1 MKRSKTSVLG
11 AKISLNVLII
21 EALVFILLTFCIVS
35 AVSVLIRNVVEENMQ
50 TAAVDRS
57 QIIENY
63 IDSTKDTL
71 TAYLKAGEIYDLLS
85 DPKSAEYVSKA
96 QKYTEE
102 FSKDI
107 SYLEGIYASS
117 WDTKMLTHTN
127 SQVVGKVTRPDA
139 DRLKALHDSLDAAG
153 DGVYNTGMIISPAS
167 GEQII
172 SMYKAVRDKNGD
184 PIGLGGIG
192 IYSSGLVSVL
202 DNLPIQGLPSA
213 RYYLVNVGSGEYIF
227 HPDSEKIMTA
237 AEEAYVA
244 DIISKVN
251 GGETSG
257 CLTYKDNGEKYIAAF
272 NSMSSEGWIFIVS
285 DGSAEAL
292 KSVSVVRKNVAFLF
306 LISAFAV
313 STLLYNAIRKLM
325 KPLGNIEAAVCSAAD
340 IHFDAAND
348 IEGYIGR
355 NDEIGSMAAAVNNLC
370 ISMKNA
376 SNDIGRILGE
386 MADENFAVDVDLNK
400 DIYKGDF
407 SVLFGYIKTI
417 RDKLTDV
424 LSNIY
429 EASDQVNSGS
439 LQVAQG
445 AQALSSGASEQSAS
459 VDELVNRLGDIENQ
473 VQSNSESCVKARE
486 LMNKTSAYVDE
497 VSRKMETLTE
507 AMSDINGSSAKISNI
522 IKTIEDI
529 AFQTNI
535 LALNAAVEA
544 ARAGA
549 AGKGF
554 AVVADE
560 VRNLAAK
567 SAEAVSDTT
576 KLIEGSIEAVNNGAA
591 ITEQTNS
598 AMQTLDEYT
607 AAVRDIV
614 DSIAGS
620 GEKQAEMVAKINEDV
635 RRISGVVQANSATA
649 EESAAASEELSGQAD
664 TLKELIGKFT
674 LK

>member
-1 MKRSKTSVLG
+1 MKKSKTSVLG

-35 AVSVLIRNVVEENMQ
+35 AVSALIRNIVEENMQ
-50 TAAVDRS
+50 TAAIDRS
-57 QIIENY
+57 QIIENFV
-63 IDSTKDTL
+63 DSTEDTL
-71 TAYLKAGEIYDLLS
+71 TAYLKAGEVYDLLS
-85 DPKSAEYVSKA
+85 DPTSAEYASKA
-96 QKYTEE
+96 QKYTED

-107 SYLEGIYASS
+107 SDLEGIYASS
-117 WDTKMLTHTN
+117 WDTKTLTHTN
-127 SQVVGKVTRPDA
+127 FQYIGKVTRPDA

-153 DGVYNTGMIISPAS
+153 DGVYNTGMIISPVS

-192 IYSSGLVSVL
+192 IYSSGLVSIL
-202 DNLPIQGLPSA
+202 DKLPVQGLDGA
-213 RYYLVNVGSGEYIF
+213 KYYLINAASGEYVF
-227 HPDSEKIMTA
+227 HPESDKIMTA
-237 AEEAYVA
+237 AEEAHIA
-244 DIISKVN
+244 DIISRVN
-251 GGETSG
+251 GGEASG

-272 NSMSSEGWIFIVS
+272 NSMSSEGWIFIIS
-285 DGSAEAL
+285 DESAEAL
-292 KSVSVVRKNVAFLF
+292 KSVSVVRKNIIILF

-313 STLLYNAIRKLM
+313 SSLLYNAIKKLM
-325 KPLGNIEAAVCSAAD
+325 RPLGDIEGAVCSAAD
-340 IHFDAAND
+340 IHFDAANN
-348 IEGYIGR
+348 IESYIGR

-386 MADENFAVDVDLNK
+386 IVDVDINK

-407 SVLFGYIKTI
+407 SVLFEYIKTI

-439 LQVAQG
+439 VQVAQG
-445 AQALSSGASEQSAS
+445 AQALSSGAAEQSAS
-459 VDELVNRLGDIENQ
+459 VDELVNRLGDIEKQ
-473 VQSNSESCVKARE
+473 VQSNAESCGKARE

-497 VSRKMETLTE
+497 VSGKMETLTE
-507 AMSDINGSSAKISNI
+507 AMSDINESSAKISNI

-576 KLIEGSIEAVNNGAA
+576 KLIDSSIEAVNNGAE
-591 ITEQTNS
+591 ITGETNS
-598 AMQTLDEYT
+598 AMHTLDEYT
-607 AAVRDIV
+607 AAVRNIV
-614 DSIAGS
+614 ESIAKS
-620 GEKQAEMVAKINEDV
+620 GEKQAEMVEKINEDV
-635 RRISGVVQANSATA
+635 KRISGVVQANSATA

-664 TLKELIGKFT
+664 TLKGLIGKFT